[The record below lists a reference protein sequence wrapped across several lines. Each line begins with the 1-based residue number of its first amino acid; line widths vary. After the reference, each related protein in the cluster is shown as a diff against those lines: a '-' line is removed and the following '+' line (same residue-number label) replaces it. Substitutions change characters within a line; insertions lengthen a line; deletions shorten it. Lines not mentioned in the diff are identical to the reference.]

1 MAVNHL
7 VVGSSPTRSE
17 SKIEEWLSG
26 LKRRSAKSLY
36 RENLYRGFES
46 LFF

>member
-17 SKIEEWLSG
+17 LAFYEVI
-26 LKRRSAKSLY
+26 RRRMAERFKA
-36 RENLYRGFES
+36 EIC
-46 LFF
+46 